1 MSEAYICEGTR
12 TPIGK
17 FGGSLS
23 SIRTDDLA
31 ALPLI
36 SIKQKLQKADWEN
49 LEEVF
54 FGNANQAG
62 EDNRNIARMALLLAD
77 LPNTVPGITLN
88 RFCLLYTS
96 PSPRDKRLSRMP
108 SSA

>member
-31 ALPLI
+31 AYASYI
-36 SIKQKLQKADWEN
+36 NKKNYKKLTGK
-49 LEEVF
+49 
-54 FGNANQAG
+54 
-62 EDNRNIARMALLLAD
+62 I
-77 LPNTVPGITLN
+77 
-88 RFCLLYTS
+88 
-96 PSPRDKRLSRMP
+96 
-108 SSA
+108 

>member
-1 MSEAYICEGTR
+1 MSEAYVCEGTR

-36 SIKQKLQKADWEN
+36 SMKKSLQKTDWEN

-54 FGNANQAG
+54 
-62 EDNRNIARMALLLAD
+62 LAM
-77 LPNTVPGITLN
+77 LI
-88 RFCLLYTS
+88 
-96 PSPRDKRLSRMP
+96 KRVKTIVILQEWLCF
-108 SSA
+108 

>member
-23 SIRTDDLA
+23 SIRTDDLS

-36 SIKQKLQKADWEN
+36 SIKKNLNKTDWEN

-54 FGNANQAG
+54 YGNANQAG

-77 LPNTVPGITLN
+77 LPHTVPGITLN
-88 RFCLLYTS
+88 RLCAS
-96 PSPRDKRLSRMP
+96 GM
-108 SSA
+108 

>member
-1 MSEAYICEGTR
+1 MSEAFICEGTR

-23 SIRTDDLA
+23 SVRTDDLA

-36 SIKQKLQKADWEN
+36 SLKKKLNKTDWEN

-54 FGNANQAG
+54 YGNANQAG

-77 LPNTVPGITLN
+77 LPH
-88 RFCLLYTS
+88 S
-96 PSPRDKRLSRMP
+96 
-108 SSA
+108 

>member
-36 SIKQKLQKADWEN
+36 SMKKKLTKN
-49 LEEVF
+49 
-54 FGNANQAG
+54 
-62 EDNRNIARMALLLAD
+62 
-77 LPNTVPGITLN
+77 
-88 RFCLLYTS
+88 
-96 PSPRDKRLSRMP
+96 
-108 SSA
+108 